1 MVASFTISLSV
12 FAAALNTATG
22 LFESTAGDVLLA
34 GALAS
39 CAVPFLLDG
48 SLARSF
54 TPVLAGFAL
63 LFAVYLLSTLGNPA
77 PRAAIHTGVILLV
90 AVQVALTYQYGEHLS
105 RSTGFALL
113 LVGAAAVLAVRVA
126 FFPYDRLGYEAG
138 DSTFFWRIYQYSTAL
153 TQVLLLL
160 ACLAIRRR
168 AAPVW
173 LALGAAA
180 LGAFLVSSAAAS
192 RVQIALSL
200 GLIPTFLWFY
210 LTRRS
215 RLWSAVTPLLALLGF
230 AVYAIVSFSLLAEF
244 VVGLVGSGEFAL
256 GLSADSPRE
265 VFWPIVVD
273 LILARPVFGYG
284 AGTILRDVSVITF
297 STHSQF
303 LQIALQ
309 TGVVGV
315 AAFVVLLVALWILLH
330 RQEDGAVRA
339 FGLAVMVSVIITNV
353 FGLTL
358 LQNAVSIGVLQWTI
372 LGLCMS
378 PQPGRP
384 APGAHAAGGG
394 TKSGTPAS
402 AALQPRLTLSAI
414 DKK

>member
-1 MVASFTISLSV
+1 M

-22 LFESTAGDVLLA
+22 LFDSTAGDVLLA

-54 TPVLAGFAL
+54 APVLAGFAL
-63 LFAVYLLSTLGNPA
+63 LFAVYLLSTLGSPA
-77 PRAAIHTGVILLV
+77 PRAAVHTGVILLI
-90 AVQVALTYQYGEHLS
+90 AVHVALTYQYGDHLA
-105 RSTGFALL
+105 RSTGFAVL
-113 LVGAAAVLAVRVA
+113 LVGAAAVLTVRLA
-126 FFPYDRLGYEAG
+126 FFPYDRLGYETG

-168 AAPVW
+168 AAPAW
-173 LALGAAA
+173 LALGVAAA
-180 LGAFLVSSAAAS
+180 GAFLVSYAASS

-200 GLIPTFLWFY
+200 GLIPTFFWFY

-230 AVYAIVSFSLLAEF
+230 AVYAIVAFSLLAEL
-244 VVGLVGSGEFAL
+244 VVGVVGSGEFAV

-273 LILARPVFGYG
+273 LILAKPYFGYG
-284 AGTILRDVSVITF
+284 AGTILRDVSAITF

-309 TGVVGV
+309 TGMVGV
-315 AAFVVLLVALWILLH
+315 AAFVLLLVGLWILLQ
-330 RQEDGAVRA
+330 RQEDGALRA

-378 PQPGRP
+378 PQRGRGRP
-384 APGAHAAGGG
+384 VVTRPEE
-394 TKSGTPAS
+394 PV
-402 AALQPRLTLSAI
+402 P
-414 DKK
+414 